1 MLRLNRKAR
10 FKMLKNF
17 LRSFFKTLHSQRK
30 IVLLVITV
38 VVITVLVHTLISVWL
53 SRFHNWNVPSVG
65 TIYAIGVEVYDGDLV
80 QDGNQSYVDWGTVYP
95 GISTNRSFYIRSDSN
110 VEITPTLEL
119 LNVTFLSSEGENV
132 TDPLNNYM
140 SLTWN
145 YNNTPLTPLQEV
157 YVTLTLSVSS
167 DIDFINFL
175 INNNVTSFSFNIH
188 IYPSTSI

>member
-1 MLRLNRKAR
+1 
-10 FKMLKNF
+10 MLKNF